1 MASLQAGD
9 AGGLPARYPG
19 VPPHQGGLPM
29 SRAQLLLEQ
38 AVVVKEEVAAEVV
51 AEFECELYLDPEIT
65 AAEIEAVFNRNF

>member
-1 MASLQAGD
+1 
-9 AGGLPARYPG
+9 
-19 VPPHQGGLPM
+19 M